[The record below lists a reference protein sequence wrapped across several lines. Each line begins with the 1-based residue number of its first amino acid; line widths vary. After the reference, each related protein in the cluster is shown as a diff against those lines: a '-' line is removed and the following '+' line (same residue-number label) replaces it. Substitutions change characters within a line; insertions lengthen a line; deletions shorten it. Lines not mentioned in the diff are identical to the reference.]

1 MDTQYADSSEVF
13 DRLAEYISQELE
25 KTSFYKKLYKYMIRD
40 NSISGKQVCLVLI
53 EQQIVSVSE
62 EQRAAL
68 ENGSVSAYQF
78 MRKLI
83 ENLQITPAQLA
94 LDPFSGSCVVV
105 DPNTGEVLALSA
117 IPAMII
123 ISWQTV
129 LMRSI
134 MHRFR
139 TICPCLCGTMRR
151 RCARRRGLPIKW
163 WLLPP
168 R

>member
-1 MDTQYADSSEVF
+1 
-13 DRLAEYISQELE
+13 
-25 KTSFYKKLYKYMIRD
+25 MIRD

-83 ENLQITPAQLA
+83 ENLQNTPAQLA

-105 DPNTGEVLALSA
+105 DPNTGEVLALVSYPSYDNNKLA
-117 IPAMII
+117 NGIDAEYYA
-123 ISWQTV
+123 SLQNDLTLRLWD
-129 LMRSI
+129 
-134 MHRFR
+134 
-139 TICPCLCGTMRR
+139 
-151 RCARRRGLPIKW
+151 
-163 WLLPP
+163 
-168 R
+168 